1 MQRVR
6 LPAAFQ
12 SEPGISRSVL
22 RAQRIFKPLRLWDNA
37 LDREAEEMV
46 MRRLG
51 KPETSVVAPGPQLQK
66 HDYLTKRT
74 SRSWSRPTKDLLLRN
89 PRNRS

>member
-1 MQRVR
+1 MHRVR

-51 KPETSVVAPGPQLQK
+51 EPETPVAPASQLQK